1 MSVLVDVLR
10 AAVDIILGSFTVW
23 RHAAIIPFVKVTQ
36 SCAAALWVSF
46 ISLSLSLSLLMW
58 ITHPKYSTPL

>member
-10 AAVDIILGSFTVW
+10 AVVDIILESFTVW
-23 RHAAIIPFVKVTQ
+23 RHAAIIPFMKVTQ

-46 ISLSLSLSLLMW
+46 ISLSLSLFF
-58 ITHPKYSTPL
+58 